1 MNMDN
6 KQGTILVL
14 LDLSAA
20 FDTIDHP
27 VLFKTLEHRLGI
39 KGTALKWFK
48 SYLSERTQAVSIE
61 NISSDPVSLKFGVPQ
76 GSVLGPLLYTIYTLP
91 LGDILRNLEISYHL
105 YADDTQLYLSFNF
118 TEAESQQE
126 CLNKMQKCV
135 SEVKAWMTENKLKLN
150 DDKTE
155 VMFIA
160 SDYYRKL
167 ITLENFSIDSTVIV
181 PTSSVRN
188 IGVIFDHALTMKNQ
202 VTTVCRSL
210 HLHLRNIGSIRK
222 CISHEACEKLIH
234 ALVTSRLDN
243 GNATLYGLPDT
254 QLGRLQRMLHIA
266 ARILTLTP
274 VYNHITPILI
284 ELHWLPVSKRIEYKI
299 LLLTFKSLNGLAPQY
314 LSDLLISRDSIS
326 QRNTRSSNTN
336 LLEVPSSRTTTFGNR
351 AFSRTAPA
359 LWKCLPVQLRT
370 MTELVPFKKSLKTHL
385 FKNAYH

>member
-1 MNMDN
+1 MRM
-6 KQGTILVL
+6 IL
-14 LDLSAA
+14 
-20 FDTIDHP
+20 
-27 VLFKTLEHRLGI
+27 K
-39 KGTALKWFK
+39 
-48 SYLSERTQAVSIE
+48 
-61 NISSDPVSLKFGVPQ
+61 
-76 GSVLGPLLYTIYTLP
+76 
-91 LGDILRNLEISYHL
+91 
-105 YADDTQLYLSFNF
+105 LYLSFNF

>member
-1 MNMDN
+1 
-6 KQGTILVL
+6 
-14 LDLSAA
+14 
-20 FDTIDHP
+20 
-27 VLFKTLEHRLGI
+27 
-39 KGTALKWFK
+39 
-48 SYLSERTQAVSIE
+48 
-61 NISSDPVSLKFGVPQ
+61 
-76 GSVLGPLLYTIYTLP
+76 
-91 LGDILRNLEISYHL
+91 
-105 YADDTQLYLSFNF
+105 
-118 TEAESQQE
+118 
-126 CLNKMQKCV
+126 LNKMQKCV

-167 ITLENFSIDSTVIV
+167 IALENISIDSTVIV

-284 ELHWLPVSKRIEYKI
+284 ELHWLPVSK
-299 LLLTFKSLNGLAPQY
+299 
-314 LSDLLISRDSIS
+314 
-326 QRNTRSSNTN
+326 
-336 LLEVPSSRTTTFGNR
+336 
-351 AFSRTAPA
+351 
-359 LWKCLPVQLRT
+359 
-370 MTELVPFKKSLKTHL
+370 
-385 FKNAYH
+385 